1 MKLLSRSITILFVFV
16 ILLLILH
23 IGQSTDYKNESLDL
37 HSLDEEVIDAE
48 PEEEQSS
55 PQYIRESIQNDEAN
69 LEENIVEED
78 ELDRHYG
85 HYKITQ
91 FCPTRYYGHLKYDV
105 LPDQEA
111 DMLLGRIVIIEP
123 DLLITYDSERRLGT
137 REGRNAFDGNYM
149 IEEHIME
156 NPQYECISILSNKL
170 DYAIKPDFEMEWA
183 IDNELFDQIESVILI
198 PELCSPYGTQYYYT
212 LADEDIIIMY
222 PTVSGQYFLLEKIS
236 EEEEKVLPKQLSDI
250 QKSMLLEEVYGDYE
264 ITEFLPTK
272 FYPALDSSG
281 CEELPKQEADM
292 MLGQKI
298 TIREEMFCTYDNN
311 RLPNSWFADRL
322 EDGFWIKKVEI
333 ENPEY
338 QVENRLREEIY
349 GLRDDMLPDELV
361 QKEYTEIDVLPGY
374 YTGSGRHADR
384 VLPQL
389 FLVEDGRIIMYSMGE
404 YFLLEKI
411 ESVQEELQNE
421 RQRENESE
429 RIIKLYEDFISG
441 EINFK
446 GYNIEEIA
454 TPTGEP
460 EKRYHT
466 DYAIVD
472 SNGDGLPELHIRNAR
487 EFRVFSYKEGEI
499 VHIYASFSRPAQN
512 TLRND
517 GTLLYW
523 DTTGA
528 GIREDYYRVF
538 QVDKDGNE
546 HIESEFYWRDLNWN
560 AIYDKDDQYF
570 FNKEECT
577 ETEWIKLTQ
586 KYIYINDERNAQ
598 GWADVLDEAEWTIYC
613 EQKG

>member
-1 MKLLSRSITILFVFV
+1 M
-16 ILLLILH
+16 
-23 IGQSTDYKNESLDL
+23 GQSTDYKSESLDL
-37 HSLDEEVIDAE
+37 HFLDEEVIDVE
-48 PEEEQSS
+48 SEEEQNS
-55 PQYIRESIQNDEAN
+55 PQYVRETIQNVEADLAEN
-69 LEENIVEED
+69 TDEENEMEK
-78 ELDRHYG
+78 HYG
-85 HYKITQ
+85 HYRITR
-91 FCPTRYYGHLKYDV
+91 FCPTQYYRNLKYDR

-170 DYAIKPDFEMEWA
+170 DYAVKPDFEMEWA

-198 PELCSPYGTQYYYT
+198 PELCCPYGTQYYYT

-250 QKSMLLEEVYGDYE
+250 QKNMLLEKAYGDYE
-264 ITEFLPTK
+264 IIEFLPTK

-281 CEELPKQEADM
+281 CEILPQQEADM

-298 TIREEMFCTYDNN
+298 VIREEMFCTYDNG
-311 RLPNSWFADRL
+311 RQPNSVFSERAVD
-322 EDGFWIKKVEI
+322 DFWIEKVEI
-333 ENPEY
+333 ESPEY
-338 QVENRLREEIY
+338 RVESKLREDIY
-349 GLRDDMLPDELV
+349 GLRDDMLPDNLL
-361 QKEYTEIDVLPGY
+361 QKEYIEIDVFPGY
-374 YTGSGRHADR
+374 YAPGPTR

-404 YFLLEKI
+404 YFLLEKA
-411 ESVQEELQNE
+411 ESLQEDIQNE
-421 RQRENESE
+421 RQRESESE
-429 RIIKLYEDFISG
+429 RIIKLYNDFISG

-446 GYNIEEIA
+446 GYNIEEMS

-499 VHIYASFSRPAQN
+499 VHIYASFSRPTQN

-517 GTLLYW
+517 GTFLYW
-523 DTTGA
+523 DTPGP

-546 HIESEFYWRDLNWN
+546 HIESEFYWKDLNLN

-577 ETEWIKLTQ
+577 ETEWINKT
-586 KYIYINDERNAQ
+586 KEYIYINDERSAH
-598 GWADVLDEAEWTIYC
+598 GHADILDEVEWTIYC
-613 EQKG
+613 EQKR

>member
-1 MKLLSRSITILFVFV
+1 MKLLSRSIKIVFVFA

-23 IGQSTDYKNESLDL
+23 IGQWADYKNEFLDL

-48 PEEEQSS
+48 PEEEQSI
-55 PQYIRESIQNDEAN
+55 PQYDRENIQNAEAD

-78 ELDRHYG
+78 EMDRHYG
-85 HYKITQ
+85 HYRITE
-91 FCPTRYYGHLKYDV
+91 FCPEMRYGNIKYDF

-156 NPQYECISILSNKL
+156 NPQYECISISSNKL
-170 DYAIKPDFEMEWA
+170 DYAVKPDFEMEWA

-250 QKSMLLEEVYGDYE
+250 QKNMLLEEVYGDYE
-264 ITEFLPTK
+264 IIEFLPTK

-281 CEELPKQEADM
+281 CEILPQQEADM

-298 TIREEMFCTYDNN
+298 VIREEMFCTYDNG
-311 RLPNSWFADRL
+311 RQPNSVFSERAVD
-322 EDGFWIKKVEI
+322 DFWIEKVEI
-333 ENPEY
+333 ESPEY
-338 QVENRLREEIY
+338 RVESKLREDIY
-349 GLRDDMLPDELV
+349 GLRDDMLPEELI
-361 QKEYTEIDVLPGY
+361 QKEYIEIDVFPGY
-374 YTGSGRHADR
+374 YAPGPTRD
-384 VLPQL
+384 LPQL
-389 FLVEDGRIIMYSMGE
+389 FLMEDGRIIMYSMGE
-404 YFLLEKI
+404 YFLLEKA
-411 ESVQEELQNE
+411 ESLQEDNQNE
-421 RQRENESE
+421 KQRESE
-429 RIIKLYEDFISG
+429 RIIKSYNDFISG

-446 GYNIEEIA
+446 GYNIEEMS
-454 TPTGEP
+454 TPTGEL

-499 VHIYASFSRPAQN
+499 VHVYASFSRPAQY

-517 GTLLYW
+517 GTFLYR
-523 DTTGA
+523 DTIGA
-528 GIREDYYRVF
+528 GPREDYYRVF

-560 AIYDKDDQYF
+560 AIYDEDDQYF

-577 ETEWIKLTQ
+577 ETEWINKT
-586 KYIYINDERNAQ
+586 KEYIYINDERNAQ

-613 EQKG
+613 EQKR